1 MMVKRLPILVF
12 VLLVNVSY
20 ARIDTLQYHV
30 QGYAAMGTEGYAP
43 HWITSNQWGIFNDSI
58 NDFLII
64 PGFKL
69 PFTFGKKFRI
79 ETGLDVAIKYK
90 IDQSFFFQAYAN
102 FSYGKLK
109 LIFGKQKYTLGQYDL
124 NLSSG
129 SFLVSNNAEPI
140 PRLGIG
146 FYDYVDVPFTKGY
159 LQIKAALNH
168 GWLDTDRLHHSQL
181 NNPYLHEKFL
191 YIRTQRIPINP
202 YIGFAHMA
210 LYGGEDKDG
219 DKIPVDYK
227 AVFLANGSSLTGF
240 HSDAV
245 NAVGEHLGTLDLGF
259 YSRIK
264 KYDIIFY
271 FQKPITDN
279 TGKTENFS
287 RNEDYFGG
295 ISIKT
300 TEKKIFS
307 GFLYE
312 FIDTRQQGGL
322 GTPDPIVDGKFISL
336 WKEEDIEFLEEY
348 FSSRGHN
355 ISSINSES
363 EWRAFLEANIN
374 YGYRFGG
381 RVDFY
386 NNYLYRHIYKN
397 RIIGTP
403 LFTTKPQLKKMT
415 GYEDD
420 GLYIVNNRIKAHHFG
435 LNGFILNNLSY
446 KVMFTYTKNEGA
458 WQEYEG
464 RFSWG
469 GIAIDPDYE
478 WFWKGNIIQYYSMV
492 GFDYVPEKMNRWT
505 FTLSLGY
512 DFGDLDHNFGTML
525 GIAFRSSVVFNRE

>member
-1 MMVKRLPILVF
+1 M
-12 VLLVNVSY
+12 
-20 ARIDTLQYHV
+20 
-30 QGYAAMGTEGYAP
+30 
-43 HWITSNQWGIFNDSI
+43 
-58 NDFLII
+58 
-64 PGFKL
+64 
-69 PFTFGKKFRI
+69 
-79 ETGLDVAIKYK
+79 AI
-90 IDQSFFFQAYAN
+90 
-102 FSYGKLK
+102 
-109 LIFGKQKYTLGQYDL
+109 
-124 NLSSG
+124 
-129 SFLVSNNAEPI
+129 
-140 PRLGIG
+140 
-146 FYDYVDVPFTKGY
+146 
-159 LQIKAALNH
+159 
-168 GWLDTDRLHHSQL
+168 
-181 NNPYLHEKFL
+181 
-191 YIRTQRIPINP
+191 
-202 YIGFAHMA
+202 
-210 LYGGEDKDG
+210 YGGEDKDG

-264 KYDIIFY
+264 KYNIIFY

-300 TEKKIFS
+300 NEKKILS

-348 FSSRGHN
+348 FTSQGHN

-415 GYEDD
+415 GYEGD

-464 RFSWG
+464 RFNWG

-478 WFWKGNIIQYYSMV
+478 WFWKGNIIQYYSMI
-492 GFDYVPEKMNRWT
+492 GFNYVPEKMNRWT